1 VKRKKKK
8 KKKKRDLF
16 IKGTPPASS
25 QELST
30 VPRPYNSNT
39 GEFFEMTLYRVS
51 ARALNDVGLDVEES
65 AHREFVADRIALNLK
80 SHSVAI
86 ASVTD
91 TTVEF
96 LVPTPRGTSQKQLSV
111 AVADKSLRVNR
122 HDDDARNTGRKCVIF
137 GASVLERV
145 RFRNVAP
152 VTFERIELEPR
163 LLSELGA
170 ANVDVLGGAQLV
182 VTYGSVLVSVTGAT
196 SDAHATRVLDWALQT
211 PQVAEAVEIA
221 IAKHAGDEPGIVSL
235 LAHGMPT
242 ESAARALPPVV
253 EVDKQYFVEVVFGDD
268 LVTDASGKAMAQMIG
283 AAVRALTGAL
293 VSCLF
298 TSSTL
303 PFVQSLAHASRWSYL
318 MQTHAND
325 FTWHSEVAD
334 SLVPRIVRN
343 MLYAHEQGV
352 HNAQWCLPTQGPLLV
367 CSASSV
373 AALEQAWPVIVQ
385 VMARSPRD
393 DLPAVTQPRRE
404 VVWRLPQPPNESWL
418 CVLQSGC
425 KIDEA
430 AMSQLVE
437 LVRGSPNLAVV
448 DLTRAKGD
456 GITAAAVA
464 ELLACAHVRFVSIA
478 GAAQCESIRSALGA
492 AHVGRLVWCPFPQ
505 CLDEIEDRSG
515 IDWHAH
521 RRFFSFRQ
529 AATGSIRDIRG
540 HELFAQSHCGAVRN

>member
-1 VKRKKKK
+1 MSLYCV
-8 KKKKRDLF
+8 
-16 IKGTPPASS
+16 
-25 QELST
+25 ST
-30 VPRPYNSNT
+30 R
-39 GEFFEMTLYRVS
+39 G
-51 ARALNDVGLDVEES
+51 LNQVNLDAEDS
-65 AHREFVADRIALNLK
+65 AHREFVADCIAHIRN
-80 SHSVAI
+80 SHSVAV
-86 ASVTD
+86 ANATD
-91 TTVEF
+91 TSVEI
-96 LVPTPRGTSQKQLSV
+96 VSATHHGCNSHQQP
-111 AVADKSLRVNR
+111 LRL
-122 HDDDARNTGRKCVIF
+122 IF
-137 GASVLERV
+137 CATDRERL
-145 RFRNVAP
+145 RFRNVTP
-152 VTFERIELEPR
+152 VSFEPIELEPW

-170 ANVDVLGGAQLV
+170 ANLDVLGGAKLM
-182 VTYGSVLVSVTGAT
+182 VTFDSALLVSVLNAA
-196 SDAHATRVLDWALQT
+196 SVAHAARVLEWALQT
-211 PQVAEAVEIA
+211 PPVAEAVEIA
-221 IAKHAGDEPGIVSL
+221 IAERSGDEPGIVSL
-235 LAHGMPT
+235 LAHGMSSA
-242 ESAARALPPVV
+242 SAASQLPPIV
-253 EVDKQYFVEVVFGDD
+253 EIDSQICVEIVFDTA
-268 LVTDASGKAMAQMIG
+268 VTDASGKAMARMIG
-283 AAVRALTGAL
+283 ATLRALMGAL
-293 VSCLF
+293 VWCRF
-298 TSSTL
+298 TSST
-303 PFVQSLAHASRWSYL
+303 R
-318 MQTHAND
+318 
-325 FTWHSEVAD
+325 
-334 SLVPRIVRN
+334 
-343 MLYAHEQGV
+343 
-352 HNAQWCLPTQGPLLV
+352 PLLV
-367 CSASSV
+367 CSASSK

-540 HELFAQSHCGAVRN
+540 HELFAAAGAREAKR